1 MGRPMELKLAQGAVQ
16 LSAYLN
22 NCPGSGWMVGDILG
36 GSTLNLRTKSL
47 LTRCARHTKAMSKRN
62 ALQAIHHAPT
72 GEHEFQPSLLRGP
85 GAWTTRVSLYPG
97 RWRRFTLEK
106 MLGIVPRGL
115 PFVQTVGAKGPFV
128 QVWVMPKQ
136 KQTDFNEMR
145 MRQFAELWFS
155 QEAAIAG
162 RHYPCKA
169 IGRKSL
175 GALAK

>member
-1 MGRPMELKLAQGAVQ
+1 MELKLAQGAVQ

-106 MLGIVPRGL
+106 MLGVVRRGL
-115 PFVQTVGAKGPFV
+115 LFVETVGA
-128 QVWVMPKQ
+128 M
-136 KQTDFNEMR
+136 
-145 MRQFAELWFS
+145 
-155 QEAAIAG
+155 
-162 RHYPCKA
+162 
-169 IGRKSL
+169 
-175 GALAK
+175 